1 MHQESE
7 VYKALRRFTNKL
19 DELHIPYVLAGALA
33 LNFHGYQRFTIDIDV
48 IVTKENLKK
57 LHDSLDGRGYLPP
70 FTGSKNLRD
79 TENKVAIDIIVAG
92 DFPGDGKPKELTF
105 PDPAEGFVEIDGIK
119 CLTLEKLIEL
129 KLASGMTNPR
139 RGKDINDVQSLIE
152 THQLSRGFAQQLHH
166 WVQPKFLEL
175 IDIIDNNPA

>member
-7 VYKALRRFTNKL
+7 VYKALRRFTTRL
-19 DELHIPYVLAGALA
+19 DELDIPYLLAGALA
-33 LNFHGYQRFTIDIDV
+33 LNFHGFQRFTIDIDV
-48 IVTKENLKK
+48 ILTKEDMKK
-57 LHDSLDGRGYLPP
+57 AHQALEGRGYLPP
-70 FTGSKNLRD
+70 FAGSKNLRD
-79 TENKVAIDIIVAG
+79 TENKVAIDIIVSG

-105 PDPAEGFVEIDGIK
+105 PDPREGFIEIDGIK

-139 RGKDINDVQSLIE
+139 RGKDIIDVQSLIE
-152 THQLSRGFAQQLHH
+152 TLGLTREHAKKLHP

-175 IDIIDNNPA
+175 FDIIENNPA